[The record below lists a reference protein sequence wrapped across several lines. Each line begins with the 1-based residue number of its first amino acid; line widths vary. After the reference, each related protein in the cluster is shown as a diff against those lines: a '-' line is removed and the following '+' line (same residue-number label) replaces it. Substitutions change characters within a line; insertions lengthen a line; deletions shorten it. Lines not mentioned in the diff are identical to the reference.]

1 MPNQRFGRLREH
13 LNTHYHN
20 LRKEV
25 ISDMRYGAVTDIG
38 MRRKINEDNYYVS
51 DSADFPYAI
60 VADGM
65 GGHQAGEIA
74 SMMVVDIV
82 ENHLKKKLDTSLD
95 YVEAGE
101 TIRQAF
107 ISANSIIYNYAKNHY
122 KIMGMGTTATLA
134 MIYCGKIITA
144 HVGDSRAY
152 KIGDDIQQITKDH
165 SYVQELVSRGEISPE
180 MAKNHPRKNYITRAM
195 GAEDT
200 VKVDISIKP
209 YNGEILLLSSD
220 GLTNFVEDKE
230 IFEYVKKE
238 EDLQTALEKLVALA
252 NERGGGDN
260 ITIAAFEKEKCEN
273 EQ

>member
-1 MPNQRFGRLREH
+1 MQFGA
-13 LNTHYHN
+13 
-20 LRKEV
+20 
-25 ISDMRYGAVTDIG
+25 ITDIG
-38 MRRKINEDNYYVS
+38 MRRKINEDSYYVNEN
-51 DSADFPYAI
+51 DTFPYAI

-74 SMMVVDIV
+74 SKMLVDIV
-82 ENHLKKKLDTSLD
+82 KDHLTKNLTADLD

-101 TIRQAF
+101 VMRQAF
-107 ISANSIIYNYAKNHY
+107 ISANSTIYNYAKTHY

-134 MIYCGKIITA
+134 MIYQSKLITA

-152 KIGDDIQQITKDH
+152 LVGSEIKQVTRDH
-165 SYVQELVSRGEISPE
+165 SYVNELLIRGEISPE
-180 MAKNHPRKNYITRAM
+180 MAKHHPKKNYITRAM

-209 YNGEILLLSSD
+209 YNDETVVLCSD
-220 GLTNFVEDKE
+220 GLTNFVSDEEIMAYIVREKPLKE
-230 IFEYVKKE
+230 NCE
-238 EDLQTALEKLVALA
+238 ELVALA

-260 ITIAAFEKEKCEN
+260 ITIVAFEREKCDN

>member
-1 MPNQRFGRLREH
+1 MQF
-13 LNTHYHN
+13 
-20 LRKEV
+20 
-25 ISDMRYGAVTDIG
+25 GAVTDIG
-38 MRRKINEDNYYVS
+38 MHRKINEDNYYVNES
-51 DSADFPYAI
+51 DTFPYAV

-65 GGHQAGEIA
+65 GGHQAGEVA
-74 SMMVVDIV
+74 SMMV
-82 ENHLKKKLDTSLD
+82 DTELD

-101 TIRQAF
+101 VIRQAF

-122 KIMGMGTTATLA
+122 KVMGMGTTATLA
-134 MIYCGKIITA
+134 MIYQNKIITA

-152 KIGDDIQQITKDH
+152 MIGDKIKQITKDH

-180 MAKNHPRKNYITRAM
+180 MAKNHPKKNYITRAM

-209 YNGEILLLSSD
+209 YNGETLVLCSD
-220 GLTNFVEDKE
+220 GLTNFVEDDE
-230 IFEYVKKE
+230 IRTYIKNKSNLQKSAE
-238 EDLQTALEKLVALA
+238 ELVALA

-260 ITIAAFEKEKCEN
+260 ITIVALEREKCDN

>member
-1 MPNQRFGRLREH
+1 MRFGA
-13 LNTHYHN
+13 
-20 LRKEV
+20 
-25 ISDMRYGAVTDIG
+25 ITDIG
-38 MRRKINEDNYYVS
+38 IRRKINEDNYYVHDS
-51 DSADFPYAI
+51 DIFPYAI

-74 SMMVVDIV
+74 SMMVVDII
-82 ENHLKKKLDTSLD
+82 ENHLRKNLTEDLD

-101 TIRQAF
+101 AVRQAF

-122 KIMGMGTTATLA
+122 KIMGMGTTATFA
-134 MIYCGKIITA
+134 MIYMNKIITA

-152 KIGDDIQQITKDH
+152 MLSDKIVQITKDH
-165 SYVQELVSRGEISPE
+165 SYVQELVSRGEISRE
-180 MAKNHPRKNYITRAM
+180 MAKNHPKKNYITRAM

-209 YNGEILLLSSD
+209 YNGETIVLCSD
-220 GLTNFVEDKE
+220 GLTNFVDDDE
-230 IFEYVKKE
+230 ILEYIKNGNTLS
-238 EDLQTALEKLVALA
+238 DGTEKLVALA

-260 ITIAAFEKEKCEN
+260 ITIVAFEKEKNDN

>member
-1 MPNQRFGRLREH
+1 MLF
-13 LNTHYHN
+13 
-20 LRKEV
+20 
-25 ISDMRYGAVTDIG
+25 GAVTDIG
-38 MRRKINEDNYYVS
+38 MRRKINEDNYYIN
-51 DSADFPYAI
+51 DDKQFPYAI

-74 SMMVVDIV
+74 SMMVIDII
-82 ENHLKKKLDTSLD
+82 ENHLKKNLDTSLD

-101 TIRQAF
+101 AVRQAF

-122 KIMGMGTTATLA
+122 KIMGMGTTATFA
-134 MIYCGKIITA
+134 MIYQNKIITA

-152 KIGDDIQQITKDH
+152 KAGDGITQITRDH

-180 MAKNHPRKNYITRAM
+180 MAKNHPKKNYITRAM

-209 YNGEILLLSSD
+209 YGGETIVLCSD
-220 GLTNFVEDKE
+220 GLTNFVEDEE
-230 IFEYVKKE
+230 ILTHIKQSST
-238 EDLQTALEKLVALA
+238 LQEAAEKLVALA

-260 ITIAAFEKEKCEN
+260 ITIVAFGKGE
-273 EQ
+273 

>member
-1 MPNQRFGRLREH
+1 MRF
-13 LNTHYHN
+13 
-20 LRKEV
+20 
-25 ISDMRYGAVTDIG
+25 GAVTDIG

-51 DSADFPYAI
+51 EDSRFPYAV

-74 SMMVVDIV
+74 SMMVVDII
-82 ENHLKKKLDTSLD
+82 ENHLKKNLNSSLD

-101 TIRQAF
+101 AVRQAF

-122 KIMGMGTTATLA
+122 KIMGMGTTATLV
-134 MIYCGKIITA
+134 MIYRNKIITA

-152 KIGDDIQQITKDH
+152 IIGGNINQITKDH
-165 SYVQELVSRGEISPE
+165 SYVQELVSRGEISPQ
-180 MAKNHPRKNYITRAM
+180 MAKTHPKKNYITRAM

-209 YNGEILLLSSD
+209 YNGETIVLSSD
-220 GLTNFVEDKE
+220 GLTNYVEDDE
-230 IFEYVKKE
+230 IMAYIKQG
-238 EDLQTALEKLVALA
+238 DTLQESVQKLVSLA
-252 NERGGGDN
+252 NSRGGSDN
-260 ITIAAFEKEKCEN
+260 ITIVAFEKENNDN